1 MDLYQSLTGMLEIRI
16 TGANLPDTISRL
28 TAADIVLRNTR
39 IVDDLNLDCTVLR
52 RDYAAIRALAER
64 RGDRIA
70 IRGRMGLYWYG
81 RDLLRRPVLLAG
93 LAVILL
99 FFLALPSRVLF
110 VRVEGNETIPTRQIL
125 EMAKECGI
133 GFGASRRLV
142 RSEQM
147 KNALLGAIPELQWAG
162 VNTSGCVATISVRE
176 RAVVEPADDPQGAY
190 DVVASTG
197 GTVSQ
202 ITVTRGSAK
211 CQVGQQVS
219 QGEVLVSGYT
229 DCGLCIRAEC
239 AEAEVYADTERQME
253 AVFPSEWAYRREIS
267 SQTIKYSLVFGKK
280 EINLSKDSGISGVE
294 CVKMRDVNW
303 ISLPGGFV
311 LPVAIVTT
319 CETVYE
325 TASQTVEEDAAA
337 QSLSDYAQRELN
349 RQMIAGQVLEQQ
361 QNISLTDGVYLL
373 EGQYFC
379 REMIGRRRSAIGTE
393 GDAKDE

>member
-39 IVDDLNLDCTVLR
+39 IVDDLNLDCSVFR

-64 RGDRIA
+64 RGDHVA

-125 EMAKECGI
+125 EMARECGI

-211 CQVGQQVS
+211 CQVGQQVRE
-219 QGEVLVSGYT
+219 GEVLVSGYT
-229 DCGLCIRAEC
+229 DCGLCIRVEC

-253 AVFPSEWAYRREIS
+253 AVFPSEWVYRRDIS
-267 SQTIKYSLVFGKK
+267 SQTIKYGLIFGKK

-337 QSLSDYAQRELN
+337 QSLSDYARRELN

-361 QNISLTDGVYLL
+361 QRVSLTDGVYLL

-379 REMIGRRRSAIGTE
+379 REMIGRRRSAMGTE